1 MQDLAP
7 IFAHPRVCRI
17 LDANLDRA
25 REGLRVIEEWCRL
38 GCEDAELTAECKDLR
53 QTLAGYHTPE
63 LRAARQT
70 DQDPGT
76 ALTHPQERDRQTL
89 QQLLAANFARV
100 QEALRVIEEYAKLTN
115 TELSQVAKELR
126 YRVYIL
132 EQAILPQPRQTRL
145 RKLQEARLY
154 LVTSP
159 SDRLFEIV
167 EAALKG
173 GLRLVQYRDKTSDDH
188 TRLNIARQLK
198 ALCQRYDAL
207 FLVNDRVDIAVGAN
221 ADGVHLGQT
230 DIPIELARQILGRD
244 RLVGRSTT
252 NPQELERAVQE
263 GADYVGV
270 GPIFAT
276 PTKPGKAA
284 VGFEYLQYARQH
296 CTLPQFAIGGIDAS
310 NIDDVVAAGATHVAV
325 VRAIMAATCPQQATE
340 DLLKR
345 LHKGDPQDDIRR

>member
-1 MQDLAP
+1 MQSLAP
-7 IFAHPRVCRI
+7 SVDLPTVCRI

-25 REGLRVIEEWCRL
+25 REGLRVIEEWCRF
-38 GCEDAELTAECKDLR
+38 GCEDAQLTAECKDLR
-53 QTLAGYHTPE
+53 QTLAAYHTPQ

-76 ALTHPQERDRQTL
+76 TLTHPQEGDRPSL
-89 QQLLAANFARV
+89 SHLLTANFARV
-100 QEALRVIEEYAKLTN
+100 QEALRVIEEYAKLSN
-115 TELSQVAKELR
+115 TELSSVAKSLR

-132 EQAILPQPRQTRL
+132 EQALLPQSRQGRL
-145 RKLQEARLY
+145 RRLQQARLY

-159 SDRLFEIV
+159 SDRLLEIV
-167 EAALKG
+167 EAALRG
-173 GLRLVQYRDKTSDDH
+173 GLQLVQYRDKTSDDQ
-188 TRLNIARQLK
+188 TRLRTAQQLQ
-198 ALCQRYDAL
+198 ALCQRYGAL

-230 DIPIELARQILGRD
+230 DIPMALARQILGGD

-252 NPQELERAVQE
+252 NPQELERALEE

-284 VGFEYLQYARQH
+284 VGFDYLQYARQQ
-296 CTLPQFAIGGIDAS
+296 TAIPQFAIGGIDSS
-310 NIDDVVAAGATHVAV
+310 NIAEVIAAGATHVAV
-325 VRAIMAATCPQQATE
+325 VRAIMDAADPQQATQALLN
-340 DLLKR
+340 DLY
-345 LHKGDPQDDIRR
+345 KGELNHDLGN

>member
-1 MQDLAP
+1 MQHLAP
-7 IFAHPRVCRI
+7 TLNLPTVCRI

-25 REGLRVIEEWCRL
+25 REGLRVIEEWCRF
-38 GCEDAELTAECKDLR
+38 GCEDAQLTAECKDLR
-53 QTLAGYHTPE
+53 QTLALYHTPA

-76 ALTHPQERDRQTL
+76 ALTHPKEGNRQTL
-89 QQLLAANFARV
+89 SQLLTANFARV
-100 QEALRVIEEYAKLTN
+100 QEALRVIEEYAKLTH
-115 TELSQVAKELR
+115 TELSSVAKHLR

-132 EQAILPQPRQTRL
+132 EQALAPHSRQQRL
-145 RKLQEARLY
+145 YRLQQAHLY

-159 SDRLFEIV
+159 SDRLLEIV

-173 GLRLVQYRDKTSDDH
+173 GLPLVQYRDKASDDQ
-188 TRLNIARQLK
+188 TRLRTAQQLQ
-198 ALCQRYDAL
+198 ALCQRYGAL

-230 DIPIELARQILGRD
+230 DIPIELARQLLGGD

-252 NPQELERAVQE
+252 NPEELERALGE

-284 VGFEYLQYARQH
+284 VGTEYLRYARQR
-296 CTLPQFAIGGIDAS
+296 TAIPQFAIGGIDTS
-310 NIDDVVAAGATHVAV
+310 NIAQVVAAGATHVAV
-325 VRAIMAATCPQQATE
+325 VRAIMAAADPQQATQ
-340 DLLKR
+340 DLLKH
-345 LHKGDPQDDIRR
+345 LSKGGCQP

>member
-7 IFAHPRVCRI
+7 ILCHARVCRI

-38 GCEDAELTAECKDLR
+38 GCEDAELTATCKELR

-63 LRAARQT
+63 LRSARQT
-70 DQDPGT
+70 DHDPGT

-89 QQLLAANFARV
+89 QQVLTANFARV
-100 QEALRVIEEYAKLTN
+100 QEALRVIEEYAKLTHAD
-115 TELSQVAKELR
+115 LSAAAKTLR

-132 EQAILPQPRQTRL
+132 EQALSPQSRQGRL
-145 RKLQEARLY
+145 RRLHHARLY

-159 SDRLFEIV
+159 SDRLLERV

-173 GLRLVQYRDKTSDDH
+173 GLRLVQYRDKTNDDQ
-188 TRLNIARQLK
+188 TRLKIAQQLQ
-198 ALCQRYDAL
+198 ALCQRYGAL

-230 DIPIELARQILGRD
+230 DLPIALARQILGGD

-252 NPQELERAVQE
+252 NPQELERALQE

-284 VGFEYLQYARQH
+284 VGFDYLQYARHH
-296 CTLPQFAIGGIDAS
+296 CSIPQFAIGGIDAS
-310 NIDDVVAAGATHVAV
+310 TIGEVIAAGATHVAV
-325 VRAIMAATCPQQATE
+325 VRAIMDAADPQQVTQ
-340 DLLKR
+340 DLLQH
-345 LHKGDPQDDIRR
+345 LHKGNEP

>member
-1 MQDLAP
+1 MQNLAP
-7 IFAHPRVCRI
+7 ASEGQRIRRI

-25 REGLRVIEEWCRL
+25 REGLRVIEEWCRFGREEAAL
-38 GCEDAELTAECKDLR
+38 SAQCKDLR
-53 QTLAGYHTPE
+53 QTLGRYHTPE

-76 ALTHPQERDRQTL
+76 ALSHPQERDRQTL
-89 QQLLAANFARV
+89 DEVLTANFARV

-115 TELSQVAKELR
+115 AELSETAKTLR
-126 YRVYIL
+126 YRVYLL
-132 EQAILPQPRQTRL
+132 EQALINPRQARQ
-145 RKLQEARLY
+145 RQLQQAKLY
-154 LVTSP
+154 LVTSA
-159 SDRLFEIV
+159 SDRLLEIV

-173 GLRLVQYRDKTSDDH
+173 GLPLVQYRDKTSDDQ
-188 TRLNIARQLK
+188 TRLTTARQLQ
-198 ALCQRYDAL
+198 ALCRRYGAL

-230 DIPIELARQILGRD
+230 DIPMELARQILGGD

-252 NPQELERAVQE
+252 NPQELERAIAE

-284 VGFEYLQYARQH
+284 VGFEYLQYARKH
-296 CTLPQFAIGGIDAS
+296 APMPQFAIGGIDLG
-310 NIDDVVAAGATHVAV
+310 NIDQVVKAGATQVAV
-325 VRAIMAATCPQQATE
+325 VRAIMEAADPEATTRE
-340 DLLKR
+340 FLQR
-345 LHKGDPQDDIRR
+345 LSQGEAS